1 MKEIAFG
8 LKIPCFVPISN
19 LAKVDHALPL
29 RWPTSMCCQNWN
41 LFTTKTFPALQR
53 NWKRQRRATLG
64 SLGGM
69 RNQRVNFYQQLHLPI
84 GPSRKYTLLICFVLL
99 TQPTHVQR
107 PLVIWIISL
116 LLLMIP
122 NQMSN
127 GWVACCCIG
136 TQTRVPTKPLYLEFS
151 PSMNFAMSKSRYRS
165 RRLAHPLI
173 RFICW

>member
-1 MKEIAFG
+1 MLYRYVGPQVCVVRTEIY
-8 LKIPCFVPISN
+8 S
-19 LAKVDHALPL
+19 
-29 RWPTSMCCQNWN
+29 
-41 LFTTKTFPALQR
+41 QR
-53 NWKRQRRATLG
+53 RRFHRYNEVEKRQRRATLG

-107 PLVIWIISL
+107 PLVIWIIAL

-127 GWVACCCIG
+127 GWIACCCIG